1 MLNWDDEI
9 TAVTPS
15 EARAFR
21 KLGAAA
27 PVQSASV
34 NKMILVGNLSG
45 DNVYERILE
54 ARLRRHL
61 EKIVGPDRLTDSK
74 ARTAWGRDSSL
85 LRAAVLS
92 RWIGELRG
100 RALLGLRST
109 PAVSGEPTT
118 GSAKAIAKRLTPLGA
133 PPHIA

>member
-21 KLGAAA
+21 KLGAAPA
-27 PVQSASV
+27 QGASV
-34 NKMILVGNLSG
+34 NKVLLVGKLSG
-45 DNVYERILE
+45 DTVYGRILE
-54 ARLRRHL
+54 AHLRRYL
-61 EKIVGPDRLTDSK
+61 EKIVGRDGLTDSK
-74 ARTAWGRDSSL
+74 ARTAWGRNSSL
-85 LRAAVLS
+85 LRAAVLR
-92 RWIGELRG
+92 RWLGELRG
-100 RALLGLRST
+100 RALLGIRST
-109 PAVSGEPTT
+109 PAVSGESTT

>member
-21 KLGAAA
+21 KLGAAPA
-27 PVQSASV
+27 QGASV
-34 NKMILVGNLSG
+34 NKLLLVGKLSG
-45 DNVYERILE
+45 DTVYRRILE
-54 ARLRRHL
+54 AHLHRYL
-61 EKIVGPDRLTDSK
+61 EKIAGRDGLPGSK
-74 ARTAWGRDSSL
+74 AWTAWGRNSSL
-85 LRAAVLS
+85 LRAAVLR
-92 RWIGELRG
+92 RWLGELRG

-109 PAVSGEPTT
+109 PAVSGESRT

-133 PPHIA
+133 PPHVA

>member
-21 KLGAAA
+21 KLGAAPA
-27 PVQSASV
+27 HGASV
-34 NKMILVGNLSG
+34 NRVILVGNLSG
-45 DNVYERILE
+45 GDVYERILE
-54 ARLRRHL
+54 ARLRRYL
-61 EKIVGPDRLTDSK
+61 EKIVGPDRQTDGK

-85 LRAAVLS
+85 LRAAVLR
-92 RWIGELRG
+92 RWLGELRG
-100 RALLGLRST
+100 RALLGLGST